1 MTNPSTPVTPVL
13 LLILDGF
20 GYREDADFNAVAA
33 AHKPNWD
40 RLWRT
45 YPHTLI
51 NASELRVGLPKGQMG
66 NSEVGHLNIGA
77 GRVVYQDLTK
87 VDLAIENGSFFTNP
101 ALVKAVETAKLNGTA
116 LHILGLLSP
125 GGVHSH

>member
-1 MTNPSTPVTPVL
+1 MTNPSSPVTPVL

-20 GYREDADFNAVAA
+20 GYREDADFNAVAVA
-33 AHKPNWD
+33 RKPNWD
-40 RLWRT
+40 SLWSK

-87 VDLAIENGSFFTNP
+87 IDLAIENGNFFTNP
-101 ALVKAVETAKLNGTA
+101 AL
-116 LHILGLLSP
+116 I
-125 GGVHSH
+125 